1 MQDTEIRTLSL
12 RFASRETAKRFYNLC
27 DRYGHQPAQYTDKNW
42 YVVTATFQ
50 NKAAKS
56 KLVAIWA
63 RESMI
68 ISE

>member
-1 MQDTEIRTLSL
+1 MQDTAIRTLTL
-12 RFASRETAKRFYNLC
+12 RFASRETARRFYALC
-27 DRYGHQPAQYTDKNW
+27 DRYGHNPAQYQDKNW

-56 KLVAIWA
+56 KLVSIW
-63 RESMI
+63 RENMI